1 MLERYYVRPETVD
14 RIRASWIGEGIERY
28 VTWLDEQ
35 GYSGRCV
42 LRRVPLLVKFGE
54 LAAARGATTW
64 AELPE
69 QVQPF
74 AELWTQEHGRNCRS
88 ERDRRR
94 VADEATN
101 PVQQMLRLLLPGYRD
116 RRRRARALPF
126 AAGVPG
132 FFPYLREERGLR
144 EPSVKLYETHLRR
157 LEAYLAGLGLE
168 ELASLSPP
176 LLSAFV
182 SESSRS
188 LGHSSMTGLCSDLR
202 VFLRY
207 LHRQR
212 LVARDLS
219 TVVKSP
225 LAYRLA
231 GLPRAISWD
240 EVRRMLEV
248 VERRSPVGRR
258 DYAILLLLV
267 TYGLR
272 AREVAALTLD
282 DLDWQRERLRV
293 PERKAGHSTAY
304 PLSSVV
310 GEAILAYLKE
320 GRPQTADRHLFFRVL
335 APYEP
340 LTYHAISGRA
350 SHYLRKAG
358 LSVPRP
364 GSHTL
369 RHTCITRLV
378 EAELSFKTIGDYV
391 GHRSPD
397 STAVYAKVALEALR
411 EVALGDGEDLP

>member
-14 RIRASWIGEGIERY
+14 GVRASWIGEGIERY
-28 VTWLDEQ
+28 VTWLEEE
-35 GYSGRCV
+35 GYAARCV

-54 LAAARGATTW
+54 FAAARGATTW
-64 AELPE
+64 AELPA

-74 AELWTQEHGRNCRS
+74 AELWAQEHGRNCRT
-88 ERDRRR
+88 ETARRK
-94 VADEATN
+94 VAAEATN
-101 PVQQMLRLLLPGYRD
+101 PVQQMLRLLLPGYRGRG
-116 RRRRARALPF
+116 RRVRPLPF
-126 AAGVPG
+126 AACVPG

-144 EPSVKLYETHLRR
+144 EPSVKLYENHLRR
-157 LEAYLAGLGLE
+157 LETYLAGLGLE

-176 LLSAFV
+176 LLGAFV
-182 SESSRS
+182 TESSRA
-188 LGHSSMTGLCSDLR
+188 LGRSSMSGLCSDLR

-207 LHRQR
+207 LQRQR
-212 LVARDLS
+212 LLGRDLS
-219 TVVKSP
+219 PVVESP
-225 LAYRLA
+225 LVYRLA
-231 GLPRAISWD
+231 DLPRSISWE
-240 EVRRMLEV
+240 EVRRMLEA
-248 VERRSPVGRR
+248 VERRSPAGRR

-267 TYGLR
+267 SYGLR

-282 DLDWQRERLRV
+282 DLDWKRERLRV

-320 GRPQTADRHLFFRVL
+320 GRPATPDRHLFFRVL
-335 APYEP
+335 APHQP

-358 LSVPRP
+358 LSVSRP

-369 RHTCITRLV
+369 RHSCVTRLV

-391 GHRSPD
+391 GHRSAA
-397 STAVYAKVALEALR
+397 STAIYAKVALEALR